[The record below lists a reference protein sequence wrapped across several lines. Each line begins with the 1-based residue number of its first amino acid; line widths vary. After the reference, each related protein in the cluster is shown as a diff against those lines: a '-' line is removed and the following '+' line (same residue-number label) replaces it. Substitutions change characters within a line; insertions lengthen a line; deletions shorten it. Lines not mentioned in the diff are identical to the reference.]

1 MGDFAGIAER
11 SKNLCQ
17 KQNTNSK
24 HEENTY
30 ASRSVVDHGKV
41 LRKSESPQTFWE
53 RSTSRVAA
61 CCGLGGVSH
70 QSFAMDA
77 FGAEEPAQ
85 RAMQKGPKKFFKLT
99 FIVYGDRDEIE
110 PILGVASGLKKAGHD
125 VLFITHHSMK
135 GLVEL
140 WGLRF
145 GPGNPYDPQQQYAT
159 EYSSMIM
166 AGQSGDLCLSKIIH
180 LNNNFKLIE
189 EATLTCIK
197 RMTDIIVCNVII
209 PDYQVVTK
217 DDLNY

>member
-1 MGDFAGIAER
+1 MWSI
-11 SKNLCQ
+11 
-17 KQNTNSK
+17 
-24 HEENTY
+24 
-30 ASRSVVDHGKV
+30 V
-41 LRKSESPQTFWE
+41 LRPVAVG
-53 RSTSRVAA
+53 RVGASA
-61 CCGLGGVSH
+61 TM
-70 QSFAMDA
+70 ADA

-197 RMTDIIVCNVII
+197 RMTDIIVCNVIEL
-209 PDYQVVTK
+209 QV
-217 DDLNY
+217 LLCLARL

>member
-1 MGDFAGIAER
+1 M
-11 SKNLCQ
+11 N
-17 KQNTNSK
+17 N
-24 HEENTY
+24 
-30 ASRSVVDHGKV
+30 
-41 LRKSESPQTFWE
+41 
-53 RSTSRVAA
+53 
-61 CCGLGGVSH
+61 
-70 QSFAMDA
+70 DA

-197 RMTDIIVCNVII
+197 RMTDIIVCNVMSFLASCFRRN
-209 PDYQVVTK
+209 YLVK
-217 DDLNY
+217 DAYFRAAGSRWRRLSGLQSHDG